1 MTVLGLVL
9 STTAQDRFDKTV
21 RHDSQLQVYRK
32 KLQNGSGYYAEAERF
47 AVRIGELL
55 SEALIKAVEK
65 ETLVEFQKDLAIEFL
80 APLLRSVYEM
90 IADACKNAQLALNR
104 KAGINLDAVKFA
116 FPGDRAANLAE
127 KLSSYPTTEDS
138 MWVLGEPVVSFC
150 LNLVDEAVR
159 VNAEALAA
167 AGFLPRVR
175 RISDSAT
182 CAFCNS
188 HAGVYVPPLKADAF
202 RRHERCRCL
211 ILLDV
216 DSQYKP
222 NADMQRLYS
231 DANASARDARI
242 ARVLAVENKAA
253 RDG

>member
-1 MTVLGLVL
+1 MTVLGLVM
-9 STTAQDRFDKTV
+9 SETAKDRFEKTAKND
-21 RHDSQLQVYRK
+21 RLLLAYRE

-55 SEALIKAVEK
+55 SEALVKAVEK
-65 ETLVEFQKDLAIEFL
+65 ETLFDFSRELAAEFL
-80 APLLRSVYEM
+80 SPLLRDAHSM
-90 IADACKNAQLALNR
+90 IADACEAAQLTLNR
-104 KAGINLDAVKFA
+104 KAGCKMGSVQVP
-116 FPGDRAANLAE
+116 FPGDRAVNLAQ
-127 KLSSYPTTEDS
+127 KLSSYPTVEDA

-150 LNLVDEAVR
+150 LSIVDDSVR

-188 HAGVYVPPLKADAF
+188 HAGVYVPPLKNEAF

-216 DSQYKP
+216 NTPSRETLQKYAEV
-222 NADMQRLYS
+222 NE
-231 DANASARDARI
+231 SARDARI
-242 ARVLAVENKAA
+242 ARVLAAENRSV